1 MRLNRASVANGLV
14 LSRFLARHPR
24 EVVHL
29 RRWWPV
35 RHSAPLDLRVPFWP
49 YDAVRFVQRRLPYAA
64 TVFEYGSGGS
74 TLWLTDQGA
83 LVTAVEHH
91 PDWHRRL
98 EAADPR
104 LGVMLYEPA
113 DDGEIRT
120 VMTAGYFDDY
130 VGAIDDVTDDSLD
143 MVIVDG
149 RARVECVDRA
159 MAKVRPGGM
168 LLLDDTDRR
177 RYTAAYRQLA
187 GWERHD
193 FAGVKPGQVR
203 PAHTSVWVR
212 PLTGDAL
219 LTNGLTRTQPVEE
232 TASPERARS

>member
-14 LSRFLARHPR
+14 LSRFLVRHPR

-35 RHSAPLDLRVPFWP
+35 RHKAPLDLRVPFWP

-64 TVFEYGSGGS
+64 AVFEYGSGGS

-83 LVTAVEHH
+83 AVRAIEHH

-98 EAADPR
+98 QAAAPR
-104 LGVMLYEPA
+104 LDITLHEPSPR
-113 DDGEIRT
+113 GEIGS

-130 VGAIDDVTDDSLD
+130 VRAIDDVPDGSLD
-143 MVIVDG
+143 LVIVDG

-159 MAKVRPGGM
+159 MAKVRAGGM

-177 RYTAAYRQLA
+177 RYSAAYRQLA
-187 GWERHD
+187 GWDRHD

-212 PLTGDAL
+212 PT
-219 LTNGLTRTQPVEE
+219 TQTPLIGR
-232 TASPERARS
+232 SPTPDPSSSAVSRG